1 MFISFKHP
9 FFEIKEE
16 EIYEQLQRKIKK
28 KRKTIR
34 ENVNIF
40 IYFIERNGII
50 RFFSKP
56 LYQPSSNSVSVIPFE
71 NGKFKPDDTKTF
83 FIGMVGMGKSKKDNV
98 LKPNGIS
105 GPGQYIIQFHFFLEP

>member
-1 MFISFKHP
+1 MSLRYYYYFGIFD
-9 FFEIKEE
+9 FN
-16 EIYEQLQRKIKK
+16 
-28 KRKTIR
+28 T
-34 ENVNIF
+34 F
-40 IYFIERNGII
+40 IYFSERNGII

-71 NGKFKPDDTKTF
+71 NGKFKPDDAETF